1 MELSVVCSTYGGQLS
16 ILKLFSYKPVGTIY
30 IYKLKGHFLRIET
43 NLSSCVNLLD
53 TEVVLPPPPSVII
66 ISMTKIFT
74 LKVFI
79 VASLTLLFGI
89 GTTPVKC
96 VYNNRLS
103 V

>member
-53 TEVVLPPPPSVII
+53 TEVVLPPPPFCHNNFNDKNLYLESLHCCFPH
-66 ISMTKIFT
+66 T
-74 LKVFI
+74 FI
-79 VASLTLLFGI
+79 WNWDN
-89 GTTPVKC
+89 PCEMC
-96 VYNNRLS
+96 V
-103 V
+103 